1 MNHPI
6 WSFSGTGYGVNSLY
20 LNFGPNGSGGQTQT
34 NGNFGVAPLK
44 IGNRIIQL
52 ALKYYF

>member
-1 MNHPI
+1 
-6 WSFSGTGYGVNSLY
+6 LY